1 MKTGSP
7 ITIGLLILLLGMVF
21 DHGYCGS
28 DLLKSNGKV
37 IEFYEVHDADVRS
50 VFRQLS
56 AYSGVDIVASEA
68 VKGNVT
74 LTVTNKPWNDI
85 LGIVCKMTN
94 LSVNVE
100 GSYIYVVPFDDFNKQ
115 KIDQATTIQAAQE
128 LSPLKREIIKI
139 QNAQAKE
146 MMESIQTLLS
156 LRGKITVV
164 ERNNALII
172 YDTDEIIS
180 QVKKMIKELDVE
192 TPQISISCKIIEVSS
207 GAIQR
212 IGVHW
217 GYMDGGTGVLAQHIP
232 EKAGFVSGALE
243 RISYGILNQNNFSA
257 ALEYLFTDNQGEIV
271 AQPQVTTMDN
281 KSARIFM
288 GQQIPVKYLDEAGN
302 TVVKMIDAG
311 TELVVKPHISGDG
324 RILMELNPK
333 KESYTLQEGIP
344 VINEQSAS
352 TNVAVNNGETVVIAG
367 LTSNESIKG
376 ESGIPVLKDIP
387 LIGNLFKKASKNV
400 DKKDLIIFV
409 TPHIVDQKLN
419 AVSTQIPAGEQDISE
434 QVQQ

>member
-1 MKTGSP
+1 
-7 ITIGLLILLLGMVF
+7 
-21 DHGYCGS
+21 
-28 DLLKSNGKV
+28 
-37 IEFYEVHDADVRS
+37 
-50 VFRQLS
+50 
-56 AYSGVDIVASEA
+56 
-68 VKGNVT
+68 
-74 LTVTNKPWNDI
+74 
-85 LGIVCKMTN
+85 
-94 LSVNVE
+94 
-100 GSYIYVVPFDDFNKQ
+100 
-115 KIDQATTIQAAQE
+115 
-128 LSPLKREIIKI
+128 
-139 QNAQAKE
+139 
-146 MMESIQTLLS
+146 MESIQTLLS
-156 LRGKITVV
+156 LRGKITIV

-172 YDTDEIIS
+172 YDTDEIIA
-180 QVKKMIKELDVE
+180 QVRKMIKELDVE

-217 GYMDGGTGVLAQHIP
+217 GYMDGSTGVLAQHVP
-232 EKAGFVSGALE
+232 EKIGIVSGALE
-243 RISYGILNQNNFSA
+243 RVSYGILNQNNFTA
-257 ALEYLFTDNQGEIV
+257 TLEYLFTDNKGEIV

-367 LTSNESIKG
+367 LTSNESING

-387 LIGNLFKKASKNV
+387 LIGNLFKKASKTV

-409 TPHIVDQKLN
+409 TPHIVDQKMN
-419 AVSTQIPAGEQDISE
+419 TVSTQIPAVEQDISE
-434 QVQQ
+434 QVQ